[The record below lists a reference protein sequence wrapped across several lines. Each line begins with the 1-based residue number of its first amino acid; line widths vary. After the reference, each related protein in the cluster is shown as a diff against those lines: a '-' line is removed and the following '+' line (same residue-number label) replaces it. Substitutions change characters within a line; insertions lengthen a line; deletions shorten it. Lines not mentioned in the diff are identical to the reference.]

1 MNNKSGLEKCYAA
14 FQRLK
19 EGKPQLVKYK
29 NLAPSA
35 ITLSVVSQ
43 EAGLDAGYLKPKR
56 EKHQPLITLI
66 NAFKNEIEPPSL
78 IRKRKF
84 ESMKMAKELGE
95 EESKSLKMQL
105 DAALGRELLLVRQ
118 LQRLEEEIE
127 KLKKEINIKTI
138 PY

>member
-1 MNNKSGLEKCYAA
+1 MQSNNGLEKCYAA

-19 EGKPQLVKYK
+19 EGKPEIDKYK

-66 NAFKNEIEPPSL
+66 NAFKNEIESPSS
-78 IRKRKF
+78 IRKRNF
-84 ESMKMAKELGE
+84 ESIKMAKELGKE
-95 EESKSLKMQL
+95 ENKSLKMQL

-118 LQRLEEEIE
+118 LQHLEEEIRE
-127 KLKKEINIKTI
+127 LKKELNTNVL
-138 PY
+138 PF

>member
-1 MNNKSGLEKCYAA
+1 MKSNNGLEKCYAA
-14 FQRLK
+14 LQRLK
-19 EGKPQLVKYK
+19 EGKPELAKYK

-66 NAFKNEIEPPSL
+66 NAYKNEIESPRT
-78 IRKRKF
+78 IKKRKL
-84 ESMKMAKELGE
+84 ESIKLAKDLGE
-95 EESKSLKMQL
+95 EEIKSLKMQL

-118 LQRLEEEIE
+118 LQKLEEKIE
-127 KLKKEINIKTI
+127 ELKKDLNTNILQ
-138 PY
+138 Y

>member
-1 MNNKSGLEKCYAA
+1 MVNHNGLEKCYAA

-19 EGKPQLVKYK
+19 EGKPELAKYK

-66 NAFKNEIEPPSL
+66 NAFKNEIESPSL
-78 IRKRKF
+78 IRKRKY
-84 ESMKMAKELGE
+84 ENMKIAKELGE
-95 EESKSLKMQL
+95 EKCKSLKIQL

-127 KLKKEINIKTI
+127 ELKKS
-138 PY
+138 